1 MTNNKE
7 STGMLRMSQEF
18 GTSTQD
24 FKKIKY
30 LPSRKNI
37 DTDTYA
43 IKYSTKE
50 ILEEFQSTVFKV
62 NEKYT
67 F

>member
-7 STGMLRMSQEF
+7 STGILRMSQEF
-18 GTSTQD
+18 GTAAQD

-50 ILEEFQSTVFKV
+50 ILEEF
-62 NEKYT
+62 
-67 F
+67 

>member
-1 MTNNKE
+1 MKNNKE
-7 STGMLRMSQEF
+7 STGTLRASQEF
-18 GTSTQD
+18 GSTAQD

-50 ILEEFQSTVFKV
+50 ILEEFQTTVFKV
-62 NEKYT
+62 SEK
-67 F
+67 